1 MGIIYHAA
9 IRCLKVKD
17 TTQVNTDI
25 NDGLPKTC
33 DYIKQAKKNISKIN
47 RMVKIEGARK
57 GTLRIKN
64 YIIPEPNASN
74 VLAVT
79 NNATDCFGF
88 HRYKITF
95 YYKKQETIEIN
106 RI

>member
-1 MGIIYHAA
+1 MGIIYHVA

-25 NDGLPKTC
+25 IDGLPKTC
-33 DYIKQAKKNISKIN
+33 DYIKQEKKNISKIN

-64 YIIPEPNASN
+64 YIIPTNCN

-95 YYKKQETIEIN
+95 HSKTKN
-106 RI
+106 

>member
-1 MGIIYHAA
+1 MGIIYNAA

-25 NDGLPKTC
+25 NDGLSSSC
-33 DYIKQAKKNISKIN
+33 DYIEQAKKNISKIN

-95 YYKKQETIEIN
+95 YYKKQETI
-106 RI
+106 

>member
-25 NDGLPKTC
+25 NDGLPKIC
-33 DYIKQAKKNISKIN
+33 DYIIQAKKNISKFN

-57 GTLRIKN
+57 GTL
-64 YIIPEPNASN
+64 IINNGIRRKCRLNIETMFEHYPFSPE
-74 VLAVT
+74 L
-79 NNATDCFGF
+79 
-88 HRYKITF
+88 
-95 YYKKQETIEIN
+95 E
-106 RI
+106 